1 MIPRQASI
9 CAQIVGFTI
18 YPDYMSISTKQ
29 GEDVGGAIQVESK
42 LVPCFFNNLAM
53 KYALKIPQI
62 QALLQLATHSYSTQK
77 VEPTISPPQIG

>member
-9 CAQIVGFTI
+9 CAQIIGFTI
-18 YPDYMSISTKQ
+18 YPDHVSICTKQ

-42 LVPCFFNNLAM
+42 LVPCFSNNLAM

-62 QALLQLATHSYSTQK
+62 QALFQSATHSYSTQK
-77 VEPTISPPQIG
+77 AEPTISPPQTG